1 MRCLIRNKR
10 DFYYARYKE
19 QMEIIDE
26 WGNTTGQYQV
36 VYGCPVHAKGNVSAS
51 QGEIQSRQFGESEI
65 YDKVIVLDDVNTPI
79 DEYSVLW
86 VDTPPLLN
94 EDGTLSMKTNDEAET
109 PHDYIVKKVARG
121 LNTVSIAISK
131 VTVR

>member
-19 QMEIIDE
+19 QIEIKDE

-36 VYGCPVHAKGNVSAS
+36 VYDNPVHIKGNVSAS

-79 DEYSVLW
+79 DEYSILW
-86 VDTPPLLN
+86 VDAPPLLN
-94 EDGTLSMKTNDEAET
+94 EDGSLSITNGEVET